1 MVQGQRLQTVE
12 RGSNKLP
19 RDNAVVSDGDGA
31 TLMPGLVNTHCH
43 ASYTNATSNTAIAE
57 MPIEEHVLSTA
68 YNAKLLLDSGFT
80 ALVGAG
86 SAKPRLDI
94 VVRNEIAAGRLQG
107 PRMLAAT
114 PEITVTGGLADD
126 SRYDRS
132 EEHTSELQS
141 LMRISYAVFC
151 LKKKIQ

>member
-1 MVQGQRLQTVE
+1 MRI
-12 RGSNKLP
+12 
-19 RDNAVVSDGDGA
+19 SDWSSDVCSSD
-31 TLMPGLVNTHCH
+31 L
-43 ASYTNATSNTAIAE
+43 
-57 MPIEEHVLSTA
+57 LSTA

-126 SRYDRS
+126 SRYDYFVPS
-132 EEHTSELQS
+132 VS
-141 LMRISYAVFC
+141 LVCDGAEALRKTVRHLIRDRKRTRLNSSH
-151 LKKKIQ
+151 